1 MNSRRVA
8 FYINTQENNNATID
22 FPPFLARDE
31 KTPSKLQQQQQQQQR
46 RCYCQTCPPD
56 TSVTSTFDE
65 NNDNKENFGLDSPPK
80 KKPNPLSKEKRERY
94 LSWDDYFMTVAFLSS
109 QRSKDPNK
117 QVGAVIASEENL
129 ILGALDFESRTSSLA
144 ASRYFFF
151 LLLSFS
157 R

>member
-1 MNSRRVA
+1 M
-8 FYINTQENNNATID
+8 NTQENNNATID

-31 KTPSKLQQQQQQQQR
+31 KTPSKLQQQQQQQR
-46 RCYCQTCPPD
+46 RCFCQTCPPD
-56 TSVTSTFDE
+56 SSVKSTFDE
-65 NNDNKENFGLDSPPK
+65 NNDDDNNNKENFGLDSPPK